1 MDIQA
6 TLKAIIEQLDQ
17 EWVHL
22 QIIGRQLTPEE
33 QQRSKTL
40 AQTLEHLRIALALL
54 TSGAPTEPSIPGA
67 EH

>member
-1 MDIQA
+1 MDIPA
-6 TLKAIIEQLDQ
+6 TLQAIIEQLDQ

-22 QIIGRQLTPEE
+22 QIIGRQLTSEE

-54 TSGAPTEPSIPGA
+54 TGGVPTELDVPGA
-67 EH
+67 EL